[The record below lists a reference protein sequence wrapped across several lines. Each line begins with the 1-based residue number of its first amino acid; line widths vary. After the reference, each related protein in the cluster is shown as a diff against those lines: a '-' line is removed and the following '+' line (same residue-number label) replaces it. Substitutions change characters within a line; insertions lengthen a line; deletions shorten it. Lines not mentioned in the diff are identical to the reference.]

1 MEEFYHVRLEH
12 YGKRKRFMLSEI
24 ERDIA
29 MLENKLRF
37 IEEVN
42 NDQIILSKRKKK
54 DIVDQ
59 LVSRKFTPESKLPKI
74 SSTLQENL
82 TAKIQQ

>member
-74 SSTLQENL
+74 SSTL
-82 TAKIQQ
+82 